1 MLAGLF
7 VALLMW
13 LLVLF
18 FTYFFVK
25 TSFLF
30 LVREYVYKKK
40 NRYSIIILGTLFI
53 LDLIWLAIDLTP
65 VKQAAVTQPI
75 NDAVLMFDGRDTCVV
90 INYSNDDDTYN
101 IVKFPKPSDVLGP
114 LNKISDVKIERSTNI
129 FGKTVQNTGQVR
141 IKWQLS
147 SVDTGVRYFND
158 VSINTIKN

>member
-7 VALLMW
+7 IALLVW
-13 LLVLF
+13 VIVIS
-18 FTYFFVK
+18 FTYF
-25 TSFLF
+25 
-30 LVREYVYKKK
+30 LVNEYVYKKES
-40 NRYSIIILGTLFI
+40 RVSVAIVGTLYI
-53 LDLIWLAIDLTP
+53 LVLIWFAIDLTP

-90 INYSNDDDTYN
+90 MNYSNNNDTYN
-101 IVKFPKPSDVLGP
+101 IVKFPKPMDVLAP
-114 LNKISDVKIERSTNI
+114 LNKISDVKIERSMNI
-129 FGKTVQNTGQVR
+129 FGKTVQNTGRVR